1 MGNIFNDLVRTIE
14 ANQANHA
21 RGYFNCIPFSGMNRL
36 ESFIPGI
43 EQSTYYLL
51 TANSGVKTAKI
62 AINVVPLR
70 YDNSNRIK
78 K

>member
-21 RGYFNCIPFSGMNRL
+21 KGYFNCIPFSGMNRL

-51 TANSGVKTAKI
+51 TANSGVK
-62 AINVVPLR
+62 
-70 YDNSNRIK
+70 NSYN
-78 K
+78 